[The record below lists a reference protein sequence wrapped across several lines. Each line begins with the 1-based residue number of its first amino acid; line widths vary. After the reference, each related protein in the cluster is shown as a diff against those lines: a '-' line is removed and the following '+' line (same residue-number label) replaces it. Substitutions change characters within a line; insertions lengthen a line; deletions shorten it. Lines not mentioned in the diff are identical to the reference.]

1 MHTVMVA
8 IDLSER
14 SDRALR
20 RAILVAKKNGA
31 ELALVHVVDD
41 NQPAW
46 ETDTQHVDASDAL
59 QRLASTIEDVDMVS
73 CSLQVPVAPSV
84 AGVVDVANA
93 LEAGLV
99 VIGPHK
105 RNALKDL
112 FVDSTA
118 EQLLG
123 AVPCPVLMA
132 NALPLGP
139 YRHVMQTTDLSDVS
153 AAALKRFASVDLGPI
168 FKRRLLHVFD
178 APGMQ
183 VTGAFSPAKAGQDHY
198 LYQRRSAA
206 EQEMATFVAAHGLA
220 AGEGLLRPLETT
232 SANDILRTAQD
243 EDVDLVVISTHGRG
257 GIAKLVLGSVAAQVL
272 ARSSID
278 VLILPPLRT

>member
-14 SDRALR
+14 SDRALW

-46 ETDTQHVDASDAL
+46 ETDAQHVDASAAL
-59 QRLASTIEDVDMVS
+59 QRLARTIEDVDRVS
-73 CSLQVPVAPSV
+73 CSVQVPVAPSV
-84 AGVVDVANA
+84 AGVVDMANA
-93 LEAGLV
+93 LETGLV

-118 EQLLG
+118 ERLLG

-183 VTGAFSPAKAGQDHY
+183 VTGAFSPAKAEQDHY
-198 LYQRRSAA
+198 LYLRRSAA
-206 EQEMATFVAAHGLA
+206 EQEMAAFVAAHGLA

-257 GIAKLVLGSVAAQVL
+257 GIAKFVLGSVAAQVL